1 MSTRRIATRRPDRAR
16 RLEPEGGPDPLM
28 RDKHGLIGAQ
38 VSRIDGPLKVRG
50 EARFA
55 AEFVMER
62 HGLRRA
68 ALQHDRARS
77 HHRARHERRRGAAG
91 VVLVMTHRNAPR
103 MKPPPLFLTAPKA
116 AGGSDLPVMQDDRIH
131 WNGQPVAVVLAET
144 QEQADHAA
152 SLIEVA
158 LRVLARRG
166 PSRSAREH
174 PRTPDSLVGQ
184 PVEVLVGDAEAALAA
199 APHSVDL
206 TYRTPRHN
214 HNAIEPHAVTL
225 AWDGDELIVHD
236 ASQGVKLHAWT
247 LAEVFGLDEDQVHLT
262 SPYVGGGF
270 GGKTLWSH
278 HLLGA
283 AASKL
288 AGRPVRIT
296 LSREGVY
303 RLVGGRTNTEQRV
316 AIGADDDG
324 RFTALI
330 HTGISAMTP
339 HNALAEQFTFPAR
352 HMYATETLKT
362 DQQVV
367 DMDMLA
373 NTFMRA
379 PGESVGTFALE
390 SAIDELAIELGLDPI
405 ELRIRN
411 EPDKDP
417 SSGLPF
423 SARHLVEAW
432 RAGAERFGW
441 EQPDGAGNAPGRR
454 MADRHGLRHGDVSV
468 LPHAGRR
475 RADQARRDG
484 HATVEMPANE
494 MGMGTATTQT
504 IITAERLGLPLERV
518 TVAYGDSAFPGS
530 MLAGGSQQTASIGG
544 AVIAAQRALVEQL
557 LALAGDDSPL
567 AGLTADEV
575 GGRDEGLCELADPS
589 RWESYSQILARAGR
603 DELSVVASAS
613 APEEMQAYSMH
624 STGAIF
630 CEVRVNAVTGETR
643 VSPLARLVRLRPHP
657 QSQDRREPVPRRHHH
672 GTRPRAHGG
681 DRVRRAERA
690 DHEPE
695 PRRVPRAGAHGRAE
709 DRRHL
714 DRYPGSARPG
724 RRARHRRDRH
734 HRRRPLRS
742 PTRSTTRPASAC
754 ATCRSRWTSCSE
766 GALSSV
772 IAAKP
777 PDGANLQE

>member
-1 MSTRRIATRRPDRAR
+1 MSATGPTPAVP
-16 RLEPEGGPDPLM
+16 LVAEGKAGPDPLV
-28 RDKHGLIGAQ
+28 RAQHGLIGAQ
-38 VSRIDGPLKVRG
+38 VSRLDGPLKVRG

-55 AEFVMER
+55 AEYPME
-62 HGLRRA
+62 GMVYA
-68 ALQHDRARS
+68 ALRYSTVARGRITTLDTS
-77 HHRARHERRRGAAG
+77 AAESAPG

-103 MKPPPLFLTAPKA
+103 MQPPPLFLTAPKA
-116 AGGSDLPVMQDDRIH
+116 AGGSDLPVMQDDSIH
-131 WNGQPVAVVLAET
+131 WNGEPVAVVLAET

-152 SLIEVA
+152 SLIQVDYASSTPRTFDEA
-158 LRVLARRG
+158 KAH
-166 PSRSAREH
+166 S
-174 PRTPDSLVGQ
+174 RTPDSLVGQ
-184 PVEVLVGDAEAALAA
+184 PVQVLVGDAEAALLDAH
-199 APHSVDL
+199 HSVDL
-206 TYRTPRHN
+206 TYRTPRHS

-247 LAEVFGLDEDQVHLT
+247 IAQVFAIDESQVHVT

-288 AGRPVRIT
+288 AGRPVRVT

-330 HTGISAMTP
+330 HTGISAITP

-352 HMYATETLKT
+352 HLYATENLET

-373 NTFMRA
+373 NSFMRA

-390 SAIDELAIELGLDPI
+390 SAIDELAIELDVDPI

-411 EPDKDP
+411 EPEKDP

-441 EQPDGAGNAPGRR
+441 ERRAAPGTHREGEWLIGTGC
-454 MADRHGLRHGDVSV
+454 ATATYPYLRFPGG
-468 LPHAGRR
+468 A
-475 RADQARRDG
+475 ARIRLDKTG
-484 HATVEMPANE
+484 HATVEVPAGD
-494 MGMGTATTQT
+494 MGMGTSTAQAM
-504 IITAERLGLPLERV
+504 ISAERLGLPLERV
-518 TVAYGDSAFPGS
+518 TVAYGDSSFPGI
-530 MLAGGSQQTASIGG
+530 MLAGGSSQTASIAG
-544 AVIAAQRALVEQL
+544 AVIAAQRALVEEL
-557 LALAGDDSPL
+557 LELAGDDSAL

-589 RWESYSQILARAGR
+589 RWESYSKLLERAGR
-603 DELSVVASAS
+603 DELTVVASAA
-613 APEEMQAYSMH
+613 APEEMQSFSMH
-624 STGAIF
+624 STGAVF
-630 CEVRVNAVTGETR
+630 CEVRVNTVTGETR
-643 VSPLARLVRLRPHP
+643 VERFLGSYDCGRIINPKTAASQFRGGIIMGIGLALMEDTQFDERTGRIMNPSLAEYHVPAHM
-657 QSQDRREPVPRRHHH
+657 DVPRIELMWTDIPDPHAPAGAR
-672 GTRPRAHGG
+672 GIGEIGITGVAAAIANAVYNATGR
-681 DRVRRAERA
+681 RVR
-690 DHEPE
+690 DLPIT
-695 PRRVPRAGAHGRAE
+695 
-709 DRRHL
+709 L
-714 DRYPGSARPG
+714 DKV
-724 RRARHRRDRH
+724 
-734 HRRRPLRS
+734 L
-742 PTRSTTRPASAC
+742 
-754 ATCRSRWTSCSE
+754 
-766 GALSSV
+766 
-772 IAAKP
+772 
-777 PDGANLQE
+777 